1 MFVASLWMNP
11 RFERAPQVAI
21 KAAGCHTGRM
31 PPTAER
37 LTARLPVKAWITH
50 ARLILALKTALAV
63 GLAWLIAPLVPGVA
77 EEYPYYAPLG
87 ALISMSTTLMS
98 SVRTGVGTLVGLALG
113 IVLAGAVIILASP
126 NVFTISLVVGVGV
139 LISGSRFLKSG
150 GEYVPVAALFVLII
164 GGPNADS
171 YSIGY
176 LVQMSVGIAVGLAV
190 NFLILP
196 PITIGTAVVRLQ
208 EFRELLAQHL
218 NEMSEALVESW
229 PPEHENWA
237 TRSDLLRETAD
248 GVREALSE
256 ADESRKGNPRAR
268 LNRRNR
274 RNLDNDYSDL
284 YDLESVTFH
293 VRNITDVLA
302 ASIWERAF
310 YAELSP
316 EMCKPLSEVLAS
328 IADMLIA
335 HNTDDTD
342 AEREAI
348 TAADAALHTL
358 LDQLDRRIDNA
369 PTSQSAAAAVAM
381 DARRILAIAR
391 PESSKH

>member
-1 MFVASLWMNP
+1 
-11 RFERAPQVAI
+11 
-21 KAAGCHTGRM
+21 M
-31 PPTAER
+31 PPTAARLSER
-37 LTARLPVKAWITH
+37 LPLKAWITH

-63 GLAWLIAPLVPGVA
+63 GVAWLVAPLVPGVA
-77 EEYPYYAPLG
+77 DEYPYYAPLG

-98 SVRTGVGTLVGLALG
+98 SVRTGVETLVGLALG
-113 IVLAGAVIILASP
+113 IVLAGAVIILSEP
-126 NVFTISLVVGVGV
+126 NVITISLVVGVGV
-139 LISGSRFLKSG
+139 LIAGSRFLKTG

-196 PITIGTAVVRLQ
+196 PITIGAAVVRLQ
-208 EFRELLAQHL
+208 EFRELLAHHL
-218 NEMSEALVESW
+218 DEMSEALVESW

-248 GVREALSE
+248 GVREALGQ
-256 ADESRKGNPRAR
+256 ADESRRGNPRAR

-274 RNLDNDYSDL
+274 RDLGDDYSDL
-284 YDLESVTFH
+284 YDLETVTFH

-302 ASIWERAF
+302 ASIWQRAF

-316 EMCKPLSEVLAS
+316 EMRTPLSDVLAA
-328 IADMLIA
+328 IANMLIA
-335 HNTDDTD
+335 HNKDDTD
-342 AEREAI
+342 AQKNAV
-348 TAADAALHTL
+348 TAADAALSTL
-358 LDQLDRRIDNA
+358 IDHLDQRIDDA
-369 PTSQSAAAAVAM
+369 PSSQSAAAAVAM
-381 DARRILAIAR
+381 DARRILAVVR
-391 PESSKH
+391 PESRNDEVVSNADLPGTDESNH